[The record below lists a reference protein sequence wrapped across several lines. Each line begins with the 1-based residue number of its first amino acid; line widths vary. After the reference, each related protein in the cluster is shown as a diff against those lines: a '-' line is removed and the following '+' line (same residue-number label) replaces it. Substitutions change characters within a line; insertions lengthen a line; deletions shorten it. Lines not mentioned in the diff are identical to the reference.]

1 MIILGI
7 ETSCDET
14 GISLYDTKIGILTN
28 KLFSQ
33 NKIHTKYG
41 GIMPEIASKN
51 HYKKIF
57 IVLNKALKKT
67 KKKIKDIN
75 IISYCAGP
83 GLPNS
88 LLIGTALAKSMS
100 LIYKIPSIPINHI
113 EAHIMS
119 IMINK
124 KVPKFPFIS
133 LVTSGAHTLLCIV
146 KNYGKYKIIGQ
157 SLDDSAGEIFDKISI
172 LLKLKLPGGKYISK
186 IAKYSNKNL
195 NFPKPLINKNTLNFS
210 FSGLKTH
217 IFNYI
222 KNNKLNFKNK
232 ANIAF
237 SLQESITNILIK
249 KIKLASK
256 KYKINTL
263 SIVGG
268 VSSNKILRKKMF
280 NLTKINKK
288 IFFNNKKLCTDN
300 AAMIAYTGWKKYLF
314 NKKIKNNFEIDIKP
328 KWKINE
334 NFKN

>member
-14 GISLYDTKIGILTN
+14 GISLYDTNLGILTN

-33 NKIHTKYG
+33 NIIHTKYG
-41 GIMPEIASKN
+41 GIIPEIASKN

-57 IVLNKALKKT
+57 IILNKALKKT
-67 KKKIKDIN
+67 KKKIKNIN
-75 IISYCAGP
+75 LIAYSAGP

-88 LLIGTALAKSMS
+88 LLIGTTLAKSIS
-100 LIYKIPSIPINHI
+100 LIYNIPSIPINHI
-113 EAHIMS
+113 EAHILS
-119 IMINK
+119 TMINK
-124 KVPKFPFIS
+124 YKPNFPFIS

-146 KNYGKYKIIGQ
+146 KNYGNYKIIGQ

-186 IAKYSNKNL
+186 IAKYSDKNL

-222 KNNKLNFKNK
+222 KNNKLNFNCK
-232 ANIAF
+232 ANIAY
-237 SLQESITNILIK
+237 SLQKSINTILIE
-249 KIKLASK
+249 KIKLASEK
-256 KYKINTL
+256 FKINKL

-268 VSSNKILRKKMF
+268 VSSNNNLRKKML
-280 NLTKINKK
+280 NLTKFKKK
-288 IFFNNKKLCTDN
+288 IFFNSKKLCTDN
-300 AAMIAYTGWKKYLF
+300 AAMIAYTGWIKYLI
-314 NKKIKNNFEIDIKP
+314 KKKNIKNNLEIDIKS

-334 NFKN
+334 KF

>member
-14 GISLYDTKIGILTN
+14 GISLYDTNLGILTN

-33 NKIHTKYG
+33 SLIHTKYG

-57 IVLNKALKKT
+57 IILKKSLKKS
-67 KKKIKDIN
+67 KKKIENIDI
-75 IISYCAGP
+75 IAYSAGP

-88 LLIGTALAKSMS
+88 LLIGVALAKSIS
-100 LIYKIPSIPINHI
+100 LIYNIPSIPINHI

-124 KVPKFPFIS
+124 YKPSFPFIS

-146 KNYGKYKIIGQ
+146 KNYEKYKIIGQ

-186 IAKYSNKNL
+186 ISKYSNKNL
-195 NFPKPLINKNTLNFS
+195 NFPKPLINKHNLNFS

-222 KNNKLNFKNK
+222 KNNKLNFNNK

-237 SLQESITNILIK
+237 SLQESITTILVK

-256 KYKINTL
+256 KYKINNL

-268 VSSNKILRKKMF
+268 VSSNNTLRKKMYS
-280 NLTKINKK
+280 LTKLNKK
-288 IFFNNKKLCTDN
+288 IFFNPKKLCTDN
-300 AAMIAYTGWKKYLF
+300 AAMIAYTGWIKYSSK
-314 NKKIKNNFEIDIKP
+314 KKIYNNLEIDIKS

-334 NFKN
+334 NF